1 MGHSCFAHRELA
13 AQKDVQYSSFVTS
26 FKPGKEI
33 QRAKTC
39 TTNTVFAQPWSSR
52 TTAMVV
58 LSFFHGQRPKAD
70 ATKCLARTMCTVELN
85 RGHSTHTAPTRRT
98 AVSVRQALNTSLCRW
113 YHYLGVPKRGEAPA
127 CSWTVREGTLS
138 MYSTVLDRG
147 LPFHEPPLLTQR
159 TPPTTG
165 RRGSSGDTP
174 GGIYFF
180 CIERFMSAQ
189 KGVTVIFQI

>member
-1 MGHSCFAHRELA
+1 MHHEYCIRA
-13 AQKDVQYSSFVTS
+13 ALVITYYSNGGLVIFPWSAAESRCNEVSRTDHVYR
-26 FKPGKEI
+26 
-33 QRAKTC
+33 RAKPR
-39 TTNTVFAQPWSSR
+39 AQH
-52 TTAMVV
+52 A
-58 LSFFHGQRPKAD
+58 
-70 ATKCLARTMCTVELN
+70 
-85 RGHSTHTAPTRRT
+85 APTRRT